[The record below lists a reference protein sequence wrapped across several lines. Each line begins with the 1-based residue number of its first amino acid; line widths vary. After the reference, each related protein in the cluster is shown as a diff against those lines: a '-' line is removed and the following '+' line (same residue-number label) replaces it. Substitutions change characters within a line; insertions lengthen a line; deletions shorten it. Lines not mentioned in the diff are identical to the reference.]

1 MVKMMEYKKM
11 EHKKME
17 AKADEDKLKTEAGF
31 VTDIST
37 AGTLMTTICTDLGTA
52 PPVRKSSYIA
62 KQLKD
67 AKRNINRMKG
77 QKQGT

>member
-1 MVKMMEYKKM
+1 MVKKM
-11 EHKKME
+11 EYRTRKDK
-17 AKADEDKLKTEAGF
+17 DEGKLKTQAGF
-31 VTDIST
+31 VTDIGT
-37 AGTLMTTICTDLGTA
+37 AGTLMTTICTTDLGAST
-52 PPVRKSSYIA
+52 PTLQRSSYVA